1 MYPITFGPRIDKE
14 RSSPF
19 LPDDPEQLITLG
31 QFNPVPFI
39 IGLNENEGGLFGAS
53 KQNDKKF
60 SIKSDDIL
68 CNQYF
73 VIL

>member
-19 LPDDPEQLITLG
+19 LPDDPEQLLTLG

-39 IGLNENEGGLFGAS
+39 SGLNENEGGAFSAS
-53 KQNDKKF
+53 KQK
-60 SIKSDDIL
+60 
-68 CNQYF
+68 
-73 VIL
+73 

>member
-19 LPDDPEQLITLG
+19 LPDDPEQLLTLG

-39 IGLNENEGGLFGAS
+39 SGLNENEGGLFGAGILPNFN
-53 KQNDKKF
+53 QF
-60 SIKSDDIL
+60 STKSCIAIYTD
-68 CNQYF
+68 
-73 VIL
+73 